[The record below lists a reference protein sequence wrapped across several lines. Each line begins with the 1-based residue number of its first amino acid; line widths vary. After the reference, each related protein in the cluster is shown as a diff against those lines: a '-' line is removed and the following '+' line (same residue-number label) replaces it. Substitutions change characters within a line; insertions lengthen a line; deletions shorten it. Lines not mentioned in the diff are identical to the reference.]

1 MRFQCDK
8 SDNNR
13 VIFQASLVGTP
24 KYWSYELIKD
34 IEKWKNTSPVIVVE
48 GLQLHVDNTCD
59 IFIDE
64 FASHAQCSTPR
75 SSSTTTTTTSSI
87 IKEQTDITDNIA
99 SSNTAIQ
106 EGNRYYAAGIF
117 GMIGFGIIAAIAIII
132 VVLVLLRIKY
142 LKKKRSV

>member
-64 FASHAQCSTPR
+64 FGSHAQCSTPR
-75 SSSTTTTTTSSI
+75 SSTSI
-87 IKEQTDITDNIA
+87 FKEQTSVVDITDNIVE
-99 SSNTAIQ
+99 SNTVNQ
-106 EGNRYYAAGIF
+106 ERNRYYAAGIF
-117 GMIGFGIIAAIAIII
+117 GIIGFGIIIATIAI
-132 VVLVLLRIKY
+132 VVFVLLRVKY
-142 LKKKRSV
+142 LKKNRSV